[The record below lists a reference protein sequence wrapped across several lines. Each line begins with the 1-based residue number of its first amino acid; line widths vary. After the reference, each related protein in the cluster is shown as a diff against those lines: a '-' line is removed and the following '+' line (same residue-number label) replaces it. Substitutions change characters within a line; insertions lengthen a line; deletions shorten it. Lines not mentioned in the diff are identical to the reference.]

1 MKEIK
6 INTEQE
12 LDMLL
17 KALSESAVRKSKA
30 LLHEDK
36 YRDKFIKKY
45 DNEMKN
51 LIGEQDEEA
60 EEEPAEEEE
69 AEETPAEDEEAT
81 GEDEAEDV
89 AAEDEEAEEP
99 AEPAENPA
107 TKKAKEYEEY
117 DSEYKASYEDIK
129 DAINI
134 LRAGRSLKDEEISQE
149 LNDYYKVL
157 DKDERAVLLLF
168 LRELSKILTG
178 AIEGEEAQDPSNP
191 STYFK
196 IEKIENDEGKDV
208 KDVDQ
213 DDEKAD
219 QPQPK
224 PKAQPVDIEA
234 TGAPT
239 GGEDTS
245 PPIKVNEAQDFT
257 NFKKI
262 RD

>member
-30 LLHEDK
+30 LLREDK

-81 GEDEAEDV
+81 GEDEAEDT
-89 AAEDEEAEEP
+89 AAEDEEAEEPAEP

-149 LNDYYKVL
+149 LNDYYKIL

-168 LRELSKILTG
+168 LR
-178 AIEGEEAQDPSNP
+178 
-191 STYFK
+191 
-196 IEKIENDEGKDV
+196 
-208 KDVDQ
+208 
-213 DDEKAD
+213 
-219 QPQPK
+219 
-224 PKAQPVDIEA
+224 
-234 TGAPT
+234 
-239 GGEDTS
+239 
-245 PPIKVNEAQDFT
+245 
-257 NFKKI
+257 
-262 RD
+262 